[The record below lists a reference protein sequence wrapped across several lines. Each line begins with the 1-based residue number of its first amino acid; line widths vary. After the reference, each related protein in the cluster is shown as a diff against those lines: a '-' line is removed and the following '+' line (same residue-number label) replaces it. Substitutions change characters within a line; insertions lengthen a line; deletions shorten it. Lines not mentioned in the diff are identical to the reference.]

1 MSEELNFEEQP
12 IFVPQEEVQEIA
24 EQTPEEAPAPVEVK
38 KVKEVKKSNEAKVV
52 RIVQHLPSGYR
63 LLLEGGEIVK
73 VTKAQFKQGQ
83 KTVKL

>member
-12 IFVPQEEVQEIA
+12 ISVPQEEVQEIA

-38 KVKEVKKSNEAKVV
+38 KVKEVKKSNEVKVV

-73 VTKAQFKQGQ
+73 VRKSQFKQGQ
-83 KTVKL
+83 KTIEL